1 MALPSPDCDVCP
13 AGSHFSV
20 AFMASLNF
28 VDYKLFNFQCG
39 IILAVSTILIILVP
53 Q

>member
-1 MALPSPDCDVCP
+1 MVLPSPDCDVCL

-20 AFMASLNF
+20 AFMASLGF
-28 VDYKLFNFQCG
+28 VGCGLFNFQYG